1 MHKPHIH
8 TRVLICT
15 HMIACALAH
24 REIMYH
30 LGLHI
35 HPSIAP
41 WAQRPAIDVQCRPH
55 HRSPR
60 AVNLSLSVESENF
73 LTTPLL
79 DVIQPLSAW
88 SSSSQFSFHHSKH
101 HLLHQSVILH
111 PAYMYVSKQIQFSVH
126 DLLYDDVLF
135 ALYSSAH
142 FFIRDLLRNHEP
154 VKSIINN
161 QFQNLPC
168 MFETVHDPFYNAL
181 AIYLGE

>member
-1 MHKPHIH
+1 
-8 TRVLICT
+8 VLICT

-60 AVNLSLSVESENF
+60 AVNLRLSVESENF

-79 DVIQPLSAW
+79 DVIQPFSAW
-88 SSSSQFSFHHSKH
+88 SSSSQFSFHHSNITSFTSLLSFILHMCPNKFNFLFMICCMMFCLH
-101 HLLHQSVILH
+101 CSLLFCALLHSW
-111 PAYMYVSKQIQFSVH
+111 S
-126 DLLYDDVLF
+126 F
-135 ALYSSAH
+135 A
-142 FFIRDLLRNHEP
+142 
-154 VKSIINN
+154 KSW
-161 QFQNLPC
+161 
-168 MFETVHDPFYNAL
+168 TS
-181 AIYLGE
+181 